1 MKIGILTS
9 GGDCPGL
16 NAVIRGV
23 VLKGTTTYDLEF
35 VGIRDG
41 WRGVVDGDFFPLTR
55 HEVKGLSKVGGT
67 ILGTSRTNPYEGPR
81 GGAENIAKTLYGHR
95 IDGIIA
101 IGGEGTL
108 AAADRLVERRHQR
121 HRRAQDDRQRPARDR
136 LLVRLRHGREHRHR
150 RHGPPAHDRR
160 LAPALHGR
168 RGHGPPRR
176 LDRPA
181 RRHRRR
187 RPRDPASPR
196 CRCRSTRSCA
206 LVTQGARPRPRAA
219 GRGLGGL
226 HAHGMDEA
234 FSDKGLDAFNRPRLG
249 GISEV
254 LAPEIERITG
264 IETRATVLGHIQ
276 RGGSPSGFDRVLA
289 TRLGLHAADA
299 VVDGAWGQMV
309 ALQRHRHRARALRR
323 GAGRAQHRAAVP
335 LRRGRRA
342 LRLTRRALGPRHP
355 LGSLLFVETGD
366 SGQGRGCRPL
376 PRRDALCRSTLATRP
391 QGGAVSDS
399 PQSAGS
405 TRGGRGRE
413 RCSVRR

>member
-95 IDGIIA
+95 HRRHHRDRRRGHPRR
-101 IGGEGTL
+101 GRPPVEG
-108 AAADRLVERRHQR
+108 RHQR
-121 HRRAQDDRQRPARDR
+121 PRRPQDDRQRPARDR
-136 LLVRLRHGREHRHR
+136 LLVRLRHGRQHRHR
-150 RHGPPAHDRR
+150 RDGPPAHHGR

-196 CRCRSTRSCA
+196 CRMSIDEIVRARHRRRTTAAARRSSWSRRASRSPAWTRRSATRASTPSTARASAASARCS
-206 LVTQGARPRPRAA
+206 RPRSS
-219 GRGLGGL
+219 G
-226 HAHGMDEA
+226 
-234 FSDKGLDAFNRPRLG
+234 
-249 GISEV
+249 
-254 LAPEIERITG
+254 ITG

-309 ALQRHRHRARALRR
+309 AMRGTDIVRVPFAEAL
-323 GAGRAQHRAAVP
+323 GELNTVPLLP

-342 LRLTRRALGPRHP
+342 VRLTRLR
-355 LGSLLFVETGD
+355 
-366 SGQGRGCRPL
+366 
-376 PRRDALCRSTLATRP
+376 PRRRGSAAVCASPLA
-391 QGGAVSDS
+391 G
-399 PQSAGS
+399 GS
-405 TRGGRGRE
+405 TGPAADPTVIVGGPARA
-413 RCSVRR
+413 VRRTRHCAPARCPPRPTQSESQPTRLARSLRADA